1 MFLNFRDQ
9 SETFFVDFQTLW
21 TLLTHLIFVTYKTL
35 VIIIIPVPQIPKE
48 MCLVRSYA
56 YIVYAMR
63 QLFFR
68 FDFCSCICRHRSSR
82 CLAWLLANF
91 WQYIGNFCRQ
101 HRRPIAR
108 KSRPSYNCRM
118 SSDNFFW
125 PTTLLLISYYM
136 TRLRLPTT
144 LLFGILK
151 WTKVTKE
158 RPTTLLLCILRSR
171 VVKVL
176 WCEMCQNCGAHF
188 IQRLYFSLKKFLFKR
203 GLLLFVWK
211 HKKFI
216 SKTTFCWI
224 KRVTKIRS
232 FSSSHLTFISCFSS
246 MKISSKINDCA
257 ACTSQ
262 FSCY

>member
-56 YIVYAMR
+56 YIVYTMR

-118 SSDNFFW
+118 SSDNFLAYYS
-125 PTTLLLISYYM
+125 PTHILLYDQA
-136 TRLRLPTT
+136 
-144 LLFGILK
+144 
-151 WTKVTKE
+151 KVTNNSPFWHSQMDE
-158 RPTTLLLCILRSR
+158 SYQGETDHTTT
-171 VVKVL
+171 
-176 WCEMCQNCGAHF
+176 M
-188 IQRLYFSLKKFLFKR
+188 Y
-203 GLLLFVWK
+203 
-211 HKKFI
+211 
-216 SKTTFCWI
+216 TT
-224 KRVTKIRS
+224 
-232 FSSSHLTFISCFSS
+232 
-246 MKISSKINDCA
+246 
-257 ACTSQ
+257 
-262 FSCY
+262 

>member
-1 MFLNFRDQ
+1 MRCGNFF
-9 SETFFVDFQTLW
+9 SGLTFAPVFVDIVARVALLDYWQTFGNISAISVGSTEDLSLASRVPLIIAEW
-21 TLLTHLIFVTYKTL
+21 VLTI
-35 VIIIIPVPQIPKE
+35 
-48 MCLVRSYA
+48 
-56 YIVYAMR
+56 
-63 QLFFR
+63 
-68 FDFCSCICRHRSSR
+68 
-82 CLAWLLANF
+82 
-91 WQYIGNFCRQ
+91 
-101 HRRPIAR
+101 
-108 KSRPSYNCRM
+108 
-118 SSDNFFW
+118 FW

-136 TRLRLPTT
+136 PRLRLPTT